1 LNFQNLYHLTN
12 RGLVCGVPKIPHIKR
27 LCHSCIIG
35 KHHRQSF
42 PKQHSTATTRLLQIV
57 HSDLCGPMPVTS
69 QSHYQYILTFI
80 DDISWKTL
88 LYFLFKKSQTFEKFK
103 EFWTLVETSNRKIE
117 NLHSDRGKEYISHE
131 FNNYCKQH
139 GIQRNLTAGYS
150 PQQNGVAERKN
161 CTLLEGIRSIVIG
174 TKIPSF
180 LWDKIAHIVNYLQ
193 NRSPMR

>member
-1 LNFQNLYHLTN
+1 
-12 RGLVCGVPKIPHIKR
+12 
-27 LCHSCIIG
+27 
-35 KHHRQSF
+35 
-42 PKQHSTATTRLLQIV
+42 
-57 HSDLCGPMPVTS
+57 MPVTS

-103 EFWTLVETSNRKIE
+103 EFWTLEETSNRKIE